1 MKFSIIVPVYN
12 VEKYVEKCLKSID
25 NQSYQKFEAII
36 VNDGSKDKSDS
47 IIKKYIKD
55 KKQFTYLTKENGGLS
70 DARNFGIKYASGDYI
85 IFLDS
90 DDYLEPDLLKKL
102 NSILSLK
109 KHDIVRYGLKI
120 VDDSGNLLKSVS
132 NINYN
137 GNKKNIAISKIL
149 NSEFVEPAWLY
160 AYNLN
165 FWKKNNF
172 EYQKGKIHEDYGL
185 TPLILSKAQTIGF
198 LDYNGYNYVQRENSI
213 MNQIDYKKIQKR
225 VNDFKEQYLNL
236 IDKIPAN
243 TKSNKLIIS
252 FLSEALIYKGREL
265 KENDRDKFI
274 IFLKEKKVIN
284 YIYASNLKKALMK
297 IYLKV
302 NLKTHLSKL
311 NKQFYKMEE

>member
-213 MNQIDYKKIQKR
+213 MNQTEYKKIQKR

>member
-213 MNQIDYKKIQKR
+213 MNQTDYKKIQKR